1 MTRKSKTGMLWNCC
15 SSSFGPLTVTL
26 IGLLAPLAAQAESST
41 LTPAQAAAS
50 DFAVS
55 EALANLNLKPV
66 QAVSVRNY
74 VGQGKANIIGMEMNG
89 VNILILRDPMSN
101 AYMGEVTLKPDQDG
115 GVFVSKI
122 TGAEFNTEH
131 EVKVPALD
139 HQSDEAVKVLSGSES
154 MDTFKNDEAE
164 EPASGP
170 SETVPAIKAM
180 TADASVEYGGVRQSF
195 ASFAPDGHGYEYGL
209 STNLGKASAG
219 GEVGVSPDGVGMNT
233 EFGAKATKVE
243 IFVNYLGTPSQT
255 ADGSYTRSVLGGSY
269 EMHGTLANAEAKIGC
284 FEDQGCTAKTS
295 WGLLGIGAGAALT
308 YIPEQS
314 LAVVP
319 EPVESDAGIAQ
330 PAPDDETAQPESSAG
345 PQDNTQPDQ
354 DATTDQTQPD
364 QNAAPDQTQPDQ
376 ALPDENAAPD
386 QAQTDQAQPD
396 QNAVPD
402 QTQTDQ
408 THPDENAAPD
418 QTQPDQA
425 MPDQSAAPDQTQ
437 TDQSQPDENAA
448 PDQTQPEQAMPDQN
462 AAPDQAQTDQSQP
475 DQNAAPDQ
483 TQPDQVMPDQNAAPD
498 QAQTDQSQPDQNAAP
513 DQTQP
518 DQAMPDQDGTTD
530 QTQTDQAQPDE
541 NSEPDQAQPDQT
553 QQYQSQPDASQD
565 NQPQSTSQPDASQ
578 PDETQQPTYN
588 SPQPEESEPAQADTP
603 APEESAPEPT
613 YSPPPEESEPAPSYS
628 PPPEES
634 APAPAPSSD
643 E

>member
-1 MTRKSKTGMLWNCC
+1 MMRKSKTDMLWKTY
-15 SSSFGPLTVTL
+15 SSNLWPLSFTL
-26 IGLLAPLAAQAESST
+26 IGLLAPMAAQAESST

-55 EALANLNLKPV
+55 EALANLNLTPV

-74 VGQGKANIIGMEMNG
+74 VGQGKANIIGMELNG
-89 VNILILRDPMSN
+89 VNILILRDPVSN

-139 HQSDEAVKVLSGSES
+139 HQSDEAVKVLSGAES

-170 SETVPAIKAM
+170 AETVPAIKAI

-219 GEVGVSPDGVGMNT
+219 GEVGVSPDGVGVNT

-255 ADGSYTRSVLGGSY
+255 ADGSYTRSVLGGTY

-284 FEDQGCTAKTS
+284 FDDQGCTAKTS
-295 WGLLGIGAGAALT
+295 WGLLGIGAGAAFT

-330 PAPDDETAQPESSAG
+330 PAPDDETAQPESSAA
-345 PQDNTQPDQ
+345 PQDTTQPDQ
-354 DATTDQTQPD
+354 NATTDQTQPD
-364 QNAAPDQTQPDQ
+364 QNAAPDQTQTDQ

-386 QAQTDQAQPD
+386 QAQTDQPQPD
-396 QNAVPD
+396 Q
-402 QTQTDQ
+402 
-408 THPDENAAPD
+408 NAAPD

-448 PDQTQPEQAMPDQN
+448 PDQTQTDQAMPDQN
-462 AAPDQAQTDQSQP
+462 AAPDQAQTDQTQP
-475 DQNAAPDQ
+475 DQNAAPDP
-483 TQPDQVMPDQNAAPD
+483 TQPDQSMPDQEGTPDQTQTDQAQPDENAAPD
-498 QAQTDQSQPDQNAAP
+498 QAQPDQS
-513 DQTQP
+513 
-518 DQAMPDQDGTTD
+518 MPDQEGTPD

-541 NSEPDQAQPDQT
+541 NSAPDQAQPDQT

-565 NQPQSTSQPDASQ
+565 DQPQSTSQPDESQ

-588 SPQPEESEPAQADTP
+588 SPPPEESAPAQADTP
-603 APEESAPEPT
+603 APEESAPEPA